1 MSKYHHHDLAGI
13 YLGTTDADP
22 DPRNPNE
29 FMPPPFGATTIELPV
44 FGANQTAQLIDDSWA
59 VIPDFRGR
67 EYWTA
72 DRTKHVIVEAGIQPP
87 TDALDADPGP
97 TAAELWANHQA
108 AAQAALDSS
117 DRVAVRCMKAG
128 VLYPAEWLAHDNAL
142 RAIVRAA
149 TGDPSIPL
157 PTRPAYPAGT

>member
-1 MSKYHHHDLAGI
+1 MTKYYHHDHAGI
-13 YLGTTDADP
+13 YLGSSAADP
-22 DPRNPNE
+22 DPRNE
-29 FMPPPFGATTIELPV
+29 GAFMPPPYNAVLDAPPDRGSNQAARRIDGAWVL
-44 FGANQTAQLIDDSWA
+44 
-59 VIPDFRGR
+59 IPDFRGR
-67 EYWTA
+67 EYWSA
-72 DRTKHVIVEAGIQPP
+72 DRTKHVIVEVGIQPP

-97 TAAELWANHQA
+97 TAAELWANHQD

-157 PTRPAYPAGT
+157 PTRPVYPAGT